1 MEISILAFKTN
12 AKQSEAGFTLIE
24 LIVVILILGILAAVA
39 APKFFN
45 LQSSARISAL
55 NGARAAVQS
64 SASLANA
71 LTLAQG
77 NSAAS
82 SVSVQ
87 GTTIT
92 MVNFYPNASGI
103 IAAVT
108 LDSGTYS
115 ASNNGASVATV
126 TMAGAV
132 TPASCAFSYTAA
144 SSATVPPV
152 LTTPVTSGC

>member
-1 MEISILAFKTN
+1 MFKTN

-24 LIVVILILGILAAVA
+24 LIVVILILGILAATA

-55 NGARAAVQS
+55 SGARAAVQS
-64 SASLANA
+64 AATLANA
-71 LTLAQG
+71 LALAQG

-82 SVSVQ
+82 SVSAQ
-87 GTTIT
+87 GTTIA
-92 MVNFYPNASGI
+92 MENYYPSGQTSGI

-108 LDSGTYS
+108 LDAGTYS
-115 ASNNGASVATV
+115 ASSNGTSVATV
-126 TMAGAV
+126 RMTGAV

>member
-1 MEISILAFKTN
+1 MR
-12 AKQSEAGFTLIE
+12 QQQRGFTLIE
-24 LIVVILILGILAAVA
+24 LIVVILILGILAATA

-55 NGARAAVQS
+55 SGARAAVQS
-64 SASLANA
+64 AASLANA

-92 MVNFYPNASGI
+92 MSNFYPDQSGI

-108 LDSGTYS
+108 LDAGTYTS
-115 ASNNGASVATV
+115 SLPAVSVALFS
-126 TMAGAV
+126 MAGAT

-144 SSATVPPV
+144 SSSTSPPTV
-152 LTTPVTSGC
+152 TTPVTGGC

>member
-1 MEISILAFKTN
+1 MR
-12 AKQSEAGFTLIE
+12 QQQRGFTLIE
-24 LIVVILILGILAAVA
+24 LIVVILILGILAATA

-55 NGARAAVQS
+55 SGARAAVQS
-64 SASLANA
+64 AASLANA
-71 LTLAQG
+71 LSLAQG

-87 GTTIT
+87 GATIT
-92 MVNFYPNASGI
+92 MVNYYPDASGI

-108 LDSGTYS
+108 LDSGTYTS
-115 ASNNGASVATV
+115 SNNGASVATV
-126 TMAGAV
+126 TMAGAT

-144 SSATVPPV
+144 TSTTIPPV
-152 LTTPVTSGC
+152 VTTPVTGGC

>member
-1 MEISILAFKTN
+1 MR
-12 AKQSEAGFTLIE
+12 QQQRGFTLIE
-24 LIVVILILGILAAVA
+24 LIVVILILGILAATA

-55 NGARAAVQS
+55 SGARAAVQS
-64 SASLANA
+64 AASLANA

-92 MVNFYPNASGI
+92 MANFYPDQSGI

-108 LDSGTYS
+108 LDAGTYTS
-115 ASNNGASVATV
+115 SLPAVSVALFS
-126 TMAGAV
+126 MAGAT
-132 TPASCAFSYTAA
+132 TPATCAFSYTQAT
-144 SSATVPPV
+144 STTVPPV
-152 LTTPVTSGC
+152 VTTPVTGGC

>member
-1 MEISILAFKTN
+1 M
-12 AKQSEAGFTLIE
+12 IE
-24 LIVVILILGILAAVA
+24 LIVVILILGILAATA

-55 NGARAAVQS
+55 SGARAAVQS
-64 SASLANA
+64 AATLANA
-71 LTLAQG
+71 LALAQG

-82 SVSVQ
+82 SVSAQ
-87 GTTIT
+87 GTTIA
-92 MVNFYPNASGI
+92 MENYYPSGQTSGI

-108 LDSGTYS
+108 LDAGTYS
-115 ASNNGASVATV
+115 ASSNGTSVATV
-126 TMAGAV
+126 RMTGAV

>member
-1 MEISILAFKTN
+1 
-12 AKQSEAGFTLIE
+12 
-24 LIVVILILGILAAVA
+24 VILILGILAATA

-55 NGARAAVQS
+55 SGARAAVQS
-64 SASLANA
+64 AASLANA
-71 LTLAQG
+71 LSLAQG

-87 GTTIT
+87 GTTIA
-92 MVNFYPNASGI
+92 MENYYPNGQTSGI

-108 LDSGTYS
+108 LDAGTYS
-115 ASNNGASVATV
+115 ATSNGTSVVTV
-126 TMAGAV
+126 TMAGAT

-144 SSATVPPV
+144 SSSTSPPTV
-152 LTTPVTSGC
+152 TTPVTGGC

>member
-1 MEISILAFKTN
+1 MR
-12 AKQSEAGFTLIE
+12 QQQRGFTLIE
-24 LIVVILILGILAAVA
+24 LIVVILILGILAATA

-55 NGARAAVQS
+55 SGARAAVQS
-64 SASLANA
+64 AASLANA

-92 MVNFYPNASGI
+92 MANFYPDQSGI

-108 LDSGTYS
+108 LDAGTYTS
-115 ASNNGASVATV
+115 SLPAVSVALFS
-126 TMAGAV
+126 MAGAT
-132 TPASCAFSYTAA
+132 TPASCAFSYTQAT
-144 SSATVPPV
+144 STTVPPV
-152 LTTPVTSGC
+152 VTTPVTGGC